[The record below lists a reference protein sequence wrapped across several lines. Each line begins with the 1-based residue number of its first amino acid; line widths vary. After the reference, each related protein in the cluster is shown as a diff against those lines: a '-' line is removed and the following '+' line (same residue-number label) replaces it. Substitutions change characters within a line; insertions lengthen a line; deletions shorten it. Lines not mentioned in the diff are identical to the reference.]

1 MNLVIQFLLTI
12 SVVNILS
19 SENSHS
25 KEQLFYDAVRLE
37 SSGNIAEAIKKYE
50 KALSEA
56 SSANLHGN
64 LANLYYLSDKYG
76 KSILHYR
83 KSLLLEPDNRDF
95 QTNLDYVCKM
105 AKVGNSN
112 NEISQVLKG
121 FPIDS
126 WKGLLAIIFWSGLLI
141 ICFMFHRRFSTKSIT
156 ALSCCWI
163 ALNLLFTYLIY
174 QSAKRLD
181 IMERTVVA
189 LNPDNVSENNS
200 STDIQLRKFAAKTSS
215 ANSSVRFGET
225 LIVDKSVSGTL
236 QTHQSQ
242 GAQNWLL
249 VSTPDKRARGWVL
262 EDEVGWLTRN

>member
-1 MNLVIQFLLTI
+1 
-12 SVVNILS
+12 
-19 SENSHS
+19 
-25 KEQLFYDAVRLE
+25 
-37 SSGNIAEAIKKYE
+37 
-50 KALSEA
+50 
-56 SSANLHGN
+56 
-64 LANLYYLSDKYG
+64 
-76 KSILHYR
+76 
-83 KSLLLEPDNRDF
+83 
-95 QTNLDYVCKM
+95 
-105 AKVGNSN
+105 
-112 NEISQVLKG
+112 
-121 FPIDS
+121 
-126 WKGLLAIIFWSGLLI
+126 
-141 ICFMFHRRFSTKSIT
+141 MFHRRFSTKSIT

-189 LNPDNVSENNS
+189 LNPDNISENNS

-215 ANSSVRFGET
+215 ANSSVRIGET

>member
-1 MNLVIQFLLTI
+1 MNLVIQFFLTI
-12 SVVNILS
+12 SFVNILS
-19 SENSHS
+19 SENGHS

-189 LNPDNVSENNS
+189 LNPDNISENNS

>member
-12 SVVNILS
+12 LFVNILS

-215 ANSSVRFGET
+215 ANSSVRIGET